1 MKTLVVAIFVGLF
14 TFASAVELVLC
25 RHQSRRLFVEL
36 QSLHEVKQG
45 LDQEWGQL
53 LLEQA
58 TWGAELR
65 VEQIAN
71 DKLSMVVPSPAQVV
85 ELQ

>member
-1 MKTLVVAIFVGLF
+1 MKTIIIAVVAGML
-14 TFASAVELVLC
+14 TFASAVELVLH

-36 QSLHEVKQG
+36 QDLRETRQD

-58 TWGAELR
+58 TWGAQQR
-65 VEQIAN
+65 VEQVASE
-71 DKLSMVVPSPAQVV
+71 KLGMVVPGPTQIM
-85 ELQ
+85 ELR

>member
-1 MKTLVVAIFVGLF
+1 MKALVVAILCGLL
-14 TFASAVELVLC
+14 TFASAVELVLS

-36 QSLHEVKQG
+36 QDLQEVRQG

-58 TWGAELR
+58 TWGTELR
-65 VEQIAN
+65 VEQLAN
-71 DKLSMVVPSPAQVV
+71 SKLGMVVPNPRHVV

>member
-1 MKTLVVAIFVGLF
+1 MKTFLLAIFIGLF
-14 TFASAVELVLC
+14 TFASAVELVLY

-36 QSLHEVKQG
+36 QSLRQARLG

-58 TWGAELR
+58 TWGAEIR
-65 VEQIAN
+65 VEQIAVE
-71 DKLSMVVPSPAQVV
+71 KLGMLVPGPRQIM
-85 ELQ
+85 EMK

>member
-1 MKTLVVAIFVGLF
+1 MKSLVVAIIVGLM
-14 TFASAVELVLC
+14 TFASAVELVLS

-36 QSLHEVKQG
+36 QGLHEVKQG

-65 VEQIAN
+65 VEQISN

>member
-1 MKTLVVAIFVGLF
+1 VKTLILAALAGLL
-14 TFASAVELVLC
+14 TFASAVELVLQ

-36 QSLHEVKQG
+36 QDLRAQRQA

-65 VEQIAN
+65 VEQVASE
-71 DKLSMVVPSPAQVV
+71 KLGMVTPAPTQVM
-85 ELQ
+85 ELR

>member
-1 MKTLVVAIFVGLF
+1 MKMLLVAIFTGLF
-14 TFASAVELVLC
+14 TCASAVELVLC

-71 DKLSMVVPSPAQVV
+71 EQLSMVVPAPGQVV

>member
-1 MKTLVVAIFVGLF
+1 MKTLFVALIVGLF
-14 TFASAVELVLC
+14 TFASAVELVLY

-36 QSLHEVKQG
+36 QSLRQSKLG

-58 TWGAELR
+58 TWGAEIR
-65 VEQIAN
+65 VEQIAAQ
-71 DKLSMVVPSPAQVV
+71 KLGMLVPAQNQVM
-85 ELQ
+85 ELK

>member
-1 MKTLVVAIFVGLF
+1 MKTVLVAVLAALM
-14 TFASAVELVLC
+14 TFASAVELVLS

-45 LDQEWGQL
+45 IDQEWGQL

-71 DKLSMVVPSPAQVV
+71 DKLGMVVPALGQVV

>member
-1 MKTLVVAIFVGLF
+1 MKTLAVAVLAGLM
-14 TFASAVELVLC
+14 TFASAVEVVLS

-71 DKLSMVVPSPAQVV
+71 DKLGMVVPALGQVV

>member
-1 MKTLVVAIFVGLF
+1 MKMLLVAIITGLF

-71 DKLSMVVPSPAQVV
+71 DQLSMVMPSPGQVV

>member
-1 MKTLVVAIFVGLF
+1 MKTLVVAVLAALM
-14 TFASAVELVLC
+14 TFASAVEVVLS

-71 DKLSMVVPSPAQVV
+71 DKLGMVVPALGQVV

>member
-1 MKTLVVAIFVGLF
+1 MKTLVVAIIVGLV

-36 QSLHEVKQG
+36 QSLHEIKQG

-71 DKLSMVVPSPAQVV
+71 DKLSMVVPSSAQVV

>member
-1 MKTLVVAIFVGLF
+1 MKMLLVAIITGLF

>member
-1 MKTLVVAIFVGLF
+1 MKAAIVAIVVGLM
-14 TFASAVELVLC
+14 TFASAVELVLN

-58 TWGAELR
+58 TWGTELR
-65 VEQIAN
+65 VEQLAN
-71 DKLSMVVPSPAQVV
+71 DKLGMVVPTPGRVV

>member
-1 MKTLVVAIFVGLF
+1 MKTLVAAIIVGLF
-14 TFASAVELVLC
+14 TFASAVELVLS

-71 DKLSMVVPSPAQVV
+71 DKLGMVVPSPAQVV

>member
-1 MKTLVVAIFVGLF
+1 MKTLLVAVLAGLL
-14 TFASAVELVLC
+14 TFASAVEVVLT

-36 QSLHEVKQG
+36 QSLHEIKQG

-71 DKLSMVVPSPAQVV
+71 EKLGMVVPALGQVV

>member
-1 MKTLVVAIFVGLF
+1 MKTLMVAVIAGLI

-36 QSLHEVKQG
+36 QSLYEVKQG
-45 LDQEWGQL
+45 IDQEWGQL

-65 VEQIAN
+65 IEQTAN

>member
-1 MKTLVVAIFVGLF
+1 MKTLVVAVLAGLM
-14 TFASAVELVLC
+14 TFASAVELVLS

-71 DKLSMVVPSPAQVV
+71 DKLGMVVPALGQVV

>member
-1 MKTLVVAIFVGLF
+1 MKSLVVAIIVGLC
-14 TFASAVELVLC
+14 TFASAVELVLS

-65 VEQIAN
+65 VEQISS

>member
-1 MKTLVVAIFVGLF
+1 MLF
-14 TFASAVELVLC
+14 
-25 RHQSRRLFVEL
+25 R
-36 QSLHEVKQG
+36 SLHEVKQG

-58 TWGAELR
+58 TWGTELR
-65 VEQIAN
+65 VEQLAN
-71 DKLSMVVPSPAQVV
+71 DKLGMVVPTPGRVV

>member
-1 MKTLVVAIFVGLF
+1 MKTIIVAVIAGLI

-45 LDQEWGQL
+45 IDQEWGQL

-71 DKLSMVVPSPAQVV
+71 EKLGMVVPPAGQVV

>member
-1 MKTLVVAIFVGLF
+1 MKLLLVAIVTGLF

-36 QSLHEVKQG
+36 QSLREVKQG

-71 DKLSMVVPSPAQVV
+71 DKLSMVVPASGQVV

>member
-1 MKTLVVAIFVGLF
+1 MKTIIVAVIAGLI

-65 VEQIAN
+65 VEQIAS
-71 DKLSMVVPSPAQVV
+71 DKLGMVVPSASQVV

>member
-1 MKTLVVAIFVGLF
+1 MKTLLVAVLAGSM
-14 TFASAVELVLC
+14 TFASAVELVLS

-65 VEQIAN
+65 VEQLAN
-71 DKLSMVVPSPAQVV
+71 DKLDMVVPPLGQVV

>member
-1 MKTLVVAIFVGLF
+1 MKMLLVAIITGLF

-71 DKLSMVVPSPAQVV
+71 DQLSMVVPSPAQVV

>member
-1 MKTLVVAIFVGLF
+1 MKSLVVAILVGLL
-14 TFASAVELVLC
+14 TFASAVQLVLS

-36 QSLHEVKQG
+36 QDLHEIKQG

-71 DKLSMVVPSPAQVV
+71 DKLGMVVPNPRQVV

>member
-1 MKTLVVAIFVGLF
+1 M
-14 TFASAVELVLC
+14 
-25 RHQSRRLFVEL
+25 FVEL
-36 QSLHEVKQG
+36 QNLHEVKQG

-65 VEQIAN
+65 VEQISN
-71 DKLSMVVPSPAQVV
+71 DKLGMVVPSPAQVV

>member
-1 MKTLVVAIFVGLF
+1 MKTLFVALFVGLF
-14 TFASAVELVLC
+14 TFASAVELVLY

-36 QSLHEVKQG
+36 QSLRQSKLG

-58 TWGAELR
+58 TWGAEIR
-65 VEQIAN
+65 VEQIAAQ
-71 DKLSMVVPSPAQVV
+71 KLGMLVPAQNQVM
-85 ELQ
+85 ELK

>member
-1 MKTLVVAIFVGLF
+1 MKTLFSALIAGLL
-14 TFASAVELVLC
+14 TFASAVELVLY
-25 RHQSRRLFVEL
+25 RHQSRHLFVEL
-36 QSLHEVKQG
+36 QDLREAKQS

-65 VEQIAN
+65 VEQLASA
-71 DKLSMVVPSPAQVV
+71 KLGMVVPGPAQTM
-85 ELQ
+85 ELK

>member
-1 MKTLVVAIFVGLF
+1 MKTIVVAVIAGLI
-14 TFASAVELVLC
+14 TFASAVDLVLC

-36 QSLHEVKQG
+36 QSLHEIKQG

-71 DKLSMVVPSPAQVV
+71 EKLGMVVPSPSQVV

>member
-1 MKTLVVAIFVGLF
+1 MKSLVVAIIVGLL
-14 TFASAVELVLC
+14 TFASAVELVLS

-65 VEQIAN
+65 VEQISS

>member
-1 MKTLVVAIFVGLF
+1 MKTLVIAIIAGLF
-14 TFASAVELVLC
+14 TFTSAVELVLC

-71 DKLSMVVPSPAQVV
+71 DKLSMVVPASGQVV

>member
-1 MKTLVVAIFVGLF
+1 MKTLLVAVVAGLM
-14 TFASAVELVLC
+14 TFASAVELVLS

-71 DKLSMVVPSPAQVV
+71 DKLGMVVPALGQVV